1 MGGLVQDH
9 TFSLFLCT
17 LSMLESYILANWCE
31 NIGLVKDD
39 SEALNGEKTNLLQN
53 SLSFLFFLQI
63 DFLLNLPTL
72 HPAQWFI
79 SILFWK
85 ANSDF
90 YRTNIFNKKMS
101 FGKFVLM
108 MVGEQQTDK
117 VATSSTLKVCCKR
130 KGGRG
135 RARWFSKILENH

>member
-1 MGGLVQDH
+1 MR
-9 TFSLFLCT
+9 
-17 LSMLESYILANWCE
+17 
-31 NIGLVKDD
+31 DD

-90 YRTNIFNKKMS
+90 CQPNILKTKK
-101 FGKFVLM
+101 KRALKTFVLM
-108 MVGEQQTDK
+108 VVGEQQTDK

-130 KGGRG
+130 KGGREEVG
-135 RARWFSKILENH
+135 GGSLQEIQDLVYPPSLALEHFFWIFQTN